1 MTVLSVSYFSMRT
14 YQTRISVSSESE
26 KALSAYASLYGR
38 VERTL
43 FSETIDKGVK
53 PESVKSDYQ
62 RRFGLTARQFNA
74 IYRNLKGKVSSI
86 KELRKSHI
94 NDRAD
99 KIKRLEKTV
108 SRMEKRISNIRD
120 GRLKGHQDVADKK
133 YASLK
138 FSLHQ
143 KKRRL
148 HALKQKQK
156 RHIEDQKSG
165 KVRLCFGSLKLFNA
179 QFHLSE
185 NGYDSHEKWK
195 VDWQASRNN
204 QFYVLGSK
212 DETAGCQG
220 CVISQNDDG
229 FTLRVRIPDA
239 FVSDSKY
246 IVIPITLN
254 YGADHVRQA
263 LQNKQAISYRFLKDK
278 KGWRVFISTEA
289 VQKYTV
295 TSTQAGAIG
304 VDINEHHLAVTET
317 DRFGN
322 PSSSIS
328 IPLSTYGKS
337 SSQSKAIIGDAV
349 KALIAFAEDKGKP
362 VVVEQLD
369 FRKKKANL
377 ENENVKRARQLSSF
391 AYNQILSFIKARCVD
406 NGIECVEVNPAYTSV
421 IGKCKF
427 MTRYG
432 LSSHQAAACAIAR
445 RALKFSERPN
455 RRDHLASSLPARNR
469 NEHVWSFW
477 RKVARDK
484 AVSESLS
491 LLSKA
496 QSSTSRTLPAV
507 MQLRNDMT
515 GRACHVSQKHC
526 SSGEVLT

>member
-1 MTVLSVSYFSMRT
+1 
-14 YQTRISVSSESE
+14 
-26 KALSAYASLYGR
+26 LYGK

-62 RRFGLTARQFNA
+62 KRFGLTARQFNA
-74 IYRNLKGKVSSI
+74 ICRNLKGKVASI

-94 NDRAD
+94 KDRAD

-108 SRMEKRISNIRD
+108 ARMEKRISNIRD
-120 GRLKGHQDVADKK
+120 GRRKGHQGVDNKK
-133 YASLK
+133 YATLK

-148 HALKQKQK
+148 HALKLKQQ
-156 RHIEDQKSG
+156 RHIEEQKSG
-165 KVRLCFGSLKLFNA
+165 KVRLCFGSSKLFNA
-179 QFHLSE
+179 QFHLSK
-185 NGYDSHEKWK
+185 NGYESHEQWK

-220 CVISQNDDG
+220 CVISESDTG
-229 FTLRVRIPDA
+229 FTLRLRLPDSL
-239 FVSDSKY
+239 VSDNKY
-246 IVIPITLN
+246 IAAPITLA
-254 YGADHVRQA
+254 YGAEHVRQA
-263 LQNKQAISYRFLKDK
+263 LINKQAISYRFLKDR

-289 VQKYTV
+289 IQKDTV
-295 TSTQAGAIG
+295 TSAQAGAIG
-304 VDINEHHLAVTET
+304 IDINEHHLAVTET

-322 PSSSIS
+322 PVSSIS

-349 KALIAFAEDKGKP
+349 KTLIAFAEGKGKS

-369 FRKKKANL
+369 FRKKKASL
-377 ENENVKRARQLSSF
+377 ENENAKRARQLSSF
-391 AYNQILSFIKARCVD
+391 AYNQILSVIQARCVD
-406 NGIECVEVNPAYTSV
+406 NGIECIDANPAYTSV

-445 RALKFSERPN
+445 RALKLSERPN
-455 RRDHLASSLPARNR
+455 RRDHLASSLPVWNR

-496 QSSTSRTLPAV
+496 QSSRPRTPPAV
-507 MQLRNDMT
+507 MPLRNDMT
-515 GRACHVSQKHC
+515 GRACYVSQKNC
-526 SSGEVLT
+526 SSGAMLA

>member
-1 MTVLSVSYFSMRT
+1 MRT
-14 YQTRISVSSESE
+14 YQTRISIPPESE
-26 KALSAYASLYGR
+26 KTLSDYASLYGK

-43 FSETIDKGVK
+43 FSETIDKSIK
-53 PESVKSDYQ
+53 PESVKSNYQ

-74 IYRNLKGKVSSI
+74 ICRNLKGKVASI

-94 NDRAD
+94 KDRAD

-108 SRMEKRISNIRD
+108 ARIEKRINNIRD
-120 GRLKGHQDVADKK
+120 ARRNGHQGVTEKK
-133 YASLK
+133 CATLK

-148 HALKQKQK
+148 HALTLKQQ
-156 RHIEDQKSG
+156 RHIEEQKSG
-165 KVRLCFGSLKLFNA
+165 KVRLCFGSSKLFNA
-179 QFHLSE
+179 QFHLSK
-185 NGYDSHEKWK
+185 NGYDSHKQWK
-195 VDWQASRNN
+195 SDWQVSRNN

-220 CVISQNDDG
+220 CVIRENDEC
-229 FTLRVRIPDA
+229 FSLRLRLPDSL
-239 FVSDSKY
+239 VSDNKY
-246 IVIPITLN
+246 IVIPIALV
-254 YGADHVRQA
+254 YGAEHIREA
-263 LQNKQAISYRFLKDK
+263 LTNKQAISYRFLKDN
-278 KGWRVFISTEA
+278 KGWRVFISTE
-289 VQKYTV
+289 VIQKENV

-317 DRFGN
+317 DRCGN
-322 PSSSIS
+322 PVSSLS

-337 SSQSKAIIGDAV
+337 ASQSKAIIGDAV
-349 KALIAFAEDKGKP
+349 KALMAFAEDKGKP

-369 FRKKKANL
+369 FRKKKSSL
-377 ENENVKRARQLSSF
+377 ENENAKRARQLSSF
-391 AYNQILSFIKARCVD
+391 AYNQVLSVIKARCVD
-406 NGIECVEVNPAYTSV
+406 YGIECLEVNPAYTSV

-432 LSSHQAAACAIAR
+432 LSSHQAAALAVAR

-455 RRDHLASSLPARNR
+455 RRDLLASFLPARNR

-491 LLSKA
+491 LLSKT
-496 QSSTSRTLPAV
+496 QSSRSLTLPIV
-507 MQLRNDMT
+507 MSLRNDMT

-526 SSGEVLT
+526 SFGEVLA

>member
-1 MTVLSVSYFSMRT
+1 MRT
-14 YQTRISVSSESE
+14 YQTRISVSPELD
-26 KALSAYASLYGR
+26 AILSDYASLYSK

-43 FSETIDKGVK
+43 FSETICKGIK

-62 RRFGLTARQFNA
+62 KRFGLTARQFNA
-74 IYRNLKGKVSSI
+74 ICRNLKGKVASI

-94 NDRAD
+94 KDRSD

-108 SRMEKRISNIRD
+108 VRMEQRISNIRD
-120 GRLKGHQDVADKK
+120 GRRKGHQGVTDKK
-133 YASLK
+133 YVSLK

-148 HALKQKQK
+148 HALKLKQQ
-156 RHIEDQKSG
+156 RHIEEKKLG
-165 KVRLCFGSLKLFNA
+165 EVRLCFGSSKLFNA
-179 QFHLSE
+179 QFNLSK
-185 NGYDSHEKWK
+185 NGYDSHKQWK
-195 VDWQASRNN
+195 SDWQASRNN

-212 DETAGCQG
+212 DENAGCQG

-229 FTLRVRIPDA
+229 FTLRLRLPDLLA
-239 FVSDSKY
+239 SDSKY
-246 IVIPITLN
+246 ITIPVILA
-254 YGADHVRQA
+254 YGADHILKA
-263 LQNKQAISYRFLKDK
+263 LQNKQAISYRFLKDR

-289 VQKYTV
+289 IQKDSA
-295 TSTQAGAIG
+295 TSAQDGGIG
-304 VDINEHHLAVTET
+304 IDINEHHLAVTET

-322 PSSSIS
+322 PVSSLS
-328 IPLSTYGKS
+328 IPLSTYSKS
-337 SSQSKAIIGDAV
+337 SNQSKAIIGDAV
-349 KALIAFAEDKGKP
+349 KALIAFAEGKGKP

-377 ENENVKRARQLSSF
+377 ENENAKRARQLSSF
-391 AYNQILSFIKARCVD
+391 AYNQILSVIKARCVD
-406 NGIECVEVNPAYTSV
+406 NGIECIEVNPAYTSV

-469 NEHVWSFW
+469 DEHVWSFW

-491 LLSKA
+491 LLSKS
-496 QSSTSRTLPAV
+496 QSSRPQTLTTV
-507 MQLRNDMT
+507 MPMRNDMT
-515 GRACHVSQKHC
+515 GKACHVSQKNC
-526 SSGEVLT
+526 SSGEMLA

>member
-1 MTVLSVSYFSMRT
+1 MRT

-26 KALSAYASLYGR
+26 KTLSDYASLYGK
-38 VERTL
+38 VERAL
-43 FSETIDKGVK
+43 FSETIDKGVR

-62 RRFGLTARQFNA
+62 KRFGLTARQFNA
-74 IYRNLKGKVSSI
+74 ICRNLKGKVASI

-94 NDRAD
+94 KERAD
-99 KIKRLEKTV
+99 KIKRLEKMV
-108 SRMEKRISNIRD
+108 VRMEQRISNISD
-120 GRLKGHQDVADKK
+120 GRRKGYQGVTDKK

-148 HALKQKQK
+148 HTLKLKQQH
-156 RHIEDQKSG
+156 HIEDQKSG
-165 KVRLCFGSLKLFNA
+165 KVRLCFGSSKLFNA

-185 NGYDSHEKWK
+185 NGYDSHEQWK
-195 VDWQASRNN
+195 SDWQVSRNN

-229 FTLRVRIPDA
+229 FSLRLRLPDSLT
-239 FVSDSKY
+239 SDSKY
-246 IVIPITLN
+246 ITIPITLA
-254 YGADHVRQA
+254 YGADHVSQA
-263 LQNKQAISYRFLKDK
+263 LKNKQAISYRFLKDK

-289 VQKYTV
+289 IQKDSV
-295 TSTQAGAIG
+295 TSAQAGGIG
-304 VDINEHHLAVTET
+304 IDINEHHLAVTET

-322 PSSSIS
+322 PVSSLS

-337 SSQSKAIIGDAV
+337 SNQSKAIIGDAV
-349 KALIAFAEDKGKP
+349 KALIAFAEGKGKP

-377 ENENVKRARQLSSF
+377 ENENAKRARQLSSF
-391 AYNQILSFIKARCVD
+391 AYNQILSVIKARCVD
-406 NGIECVEVNPAYTSV
+406 NGIECIEVNPAYTSV

-469 NEHVWSFW
+469 DEHVWSFW

-496 QSSTSRTLPAV
+496 QSSRRRSRPAV
-507 MQLRNDMT
+507 MSLRNDMI
-515 GRACHVSQKHC
+515 GRSCHVSQKDC
-526 SSGEVLT
+526 SSGAMLA